1 MFFYFSS
8 QSVAV
13 TSELGS
19 TSWRV
24 WASPVDFPPSVANP
38 PKCSASAGSQ
48 EAAPP
53 SWAWGRIPGELGN
66 RSISA
71 NPADEPAYRIR
82 GKFFL
87 DTNDAKPFG
96 RSSRPRAIVSLAPRL
111 PIAYKLPPNAT
122 RQTSVSRWLLGQKEQ
137 YDQAENE
144 DNNALS
150 NNIDRFSLT

>member
-1 MFFYFSS
+1 
-8 QSVAV
+8 
-13 TSELGS
+13 
-19 TSWRV
+19 V
-24 WASPVDFPPSVANP
+24 WASPADFPPSVASP